1 MDRLDRTQPSEA
13 VRAEAAA
20 WLARLHRPRRTS
32 QDDAGFRRWL
42 AEDPS
47 HAQAWAMA
55 SDMWETAQ
63 RLSLNVTPAP
73 RVSSRWQPRVWYAAA
88 ASLVVALVAVVV
100 YVQDPVIA
108 TAIGEQRVVTLED
121 GTRLSLNTNTRVKI
135 NMTRELRHVKLLSG
149 EALFEVAKRPTWP
162 FVVEAGTR
170 TVTALGTAFVV
181 RKEEQ
186 RVAVTLVEGKIAIE
200 DMQVAQRIDMPVA
213 TLQPGERMI
222 FASDQKPQRDKPPL
236 DSIVAWQR
244 GQAIFDNVRLAD
256 AVAEMNRYNGVL
268 PLAIADA
275 AAAELP
281 VSGIFRLGDSA
292 SFARAVAFTYGLKIA
307 EDRTHIVLTSVDATA
322 GEQKAETLPQ
332 Q

>member
-1 MDRLDRTQPSEA
+1 MTMDRLDRTQPSEE
-13 VRAEAAA
+13 VLAEAAA
-20 WLARLHRPRRTS
+20 WLARLHRSRRTS

-42 AEDPS
+42 EEDSS
-47 HAQAWAMA
+47 HARAWAMA
-55 SDMWETAQ
+55 SDMWENAQ

-73 RVSSRWQPRVWYAAA
+73 PTSAQTRPRVWYAAA
-88 ASLVVALVAVVV
+88 ASVVVALIAFAVTVLR
-100 YVQDPVIA
+100 DPIIS

-121 GTRLSLNTNTRVKI
+121 GTRLSLNTNTRVQVK
-135 NMTRELRHVKLLSG
+135 MTRDVRHVTLLSG

-181 RKEEQ
+181 RKEER
-186 RVAVTLVEGKIAIE
+186 RVDVTLVEGKIAI
-200 DMQVAQRIDMPVA
+200 DDVQRKQQVDGPIA

-222 FASDQKPQRDKPPL
+222 FASDRQPQRDKPPL

-268 PLAIADA
+268 PLAIADPA
-275 AAAELP
+275 MGDLP

-292 SFARAVAFTYGLKIA
+292 SFARAVAFTYGLEVT
-307 EDRTHIVLTSVDATA
+307 EDRTHIVLASGADQLSKQ
-322 GEQKAETLPQ
+322 E
-332 Q
+332 